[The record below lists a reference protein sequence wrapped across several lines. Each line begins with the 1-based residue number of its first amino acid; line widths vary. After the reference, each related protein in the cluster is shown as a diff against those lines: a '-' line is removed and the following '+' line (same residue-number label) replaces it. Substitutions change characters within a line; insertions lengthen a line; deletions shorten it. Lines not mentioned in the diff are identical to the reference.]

1 MNFHILT
8 LFPEMVEN
16 GLKTSIIGRAVAGG
30 LLSIEAVNIR
40 DFAFNK
46 HQSVD
51 DYPYGG
57 GAGMLMQ
64 AEPVY
69 LAYKDIEERIQ
80 KRIQNAKMQN
90 AETEEQDAEV
100 KVQNAGIQDAETV
113 SPDKKLRVVYLSPQG
128 KTFDQKMAEELA
140 EEEDLVLL
148 CGHYEGIDERVL
160 EEIVTDY
167 VSIGD
172 YVLTGGE
179 LPAMVMV
186 DTISRLVPGVLHNDV
201 SAEFESFQDNLLEYP
216 QYSRPEEWHGKKV
229 PPVLLSGHHANIEK
243 WRREQ
248 SILRT
253 YERRPALLEKSSL
266 TWKEKKWLEE
276 TVKEK
281 TVHEEP
287 EDVTECTN

>member
-1 MNFHILT
+1 MNYHVLT
-8 LFPEMVEN
+8 LFPEMIEN
-16 GLKTSIIGRAVAGG
+16 GMNTSITGRAITKG
-30 LLSIEAVNIR
+30 LLSLEAINIR

-46 HQSVD
+46 HQKVD

-69 LAYKDIEERIQ
+69 LSYESIAERIGR
-80 KRIQNAKMQN
+80 K
-90 AETEEQDAEV
+90 
-100 KVQNAGIQDAETV
+100 
-113 SPDKKLRVVYLSPQG
+113 PRVIFLTPQG
-128 KTFDQKMAEELA
+128 KTFNQDMAKEFAL
-140 EEEDLVLL
+140 EEDLVFL

-179 LPAMVMV
+179 LPAMVMMES
-186 DTISRLVPGVLHNDV
+186 ISRMVPGVLNNQE
-201 SAEFESFQDNLLEYP
+201 SGETESFSGNLLEYP

-229 PPVLLSGHHANIEK
+229 PEVLLSGHHANVDK

-248 SILRT
+248 SIIRTAKWRPDLLPKADLTNKEWNEVRRLR
-253 YERRPALLEKSSL
+253 KQ
-266 TWKEKKWLEE
+266 WKEE
-276 TVKEK
+276 VEK
-281 TVHEEP
+281 
-287 EDVTECTN
+287 